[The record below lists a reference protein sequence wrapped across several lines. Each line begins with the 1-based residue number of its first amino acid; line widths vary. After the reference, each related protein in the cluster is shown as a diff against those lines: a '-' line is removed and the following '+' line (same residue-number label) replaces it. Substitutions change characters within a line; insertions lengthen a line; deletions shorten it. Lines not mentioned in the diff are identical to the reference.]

1 MSNQNSDV
9 LRTAKALGLNISKVC
24 ENCLREAIKRLQGYT
39 QQTETN
45 EGYIDARQGV
55 SSASMVGRAGF
66 EPATFIWTVGAFAS
80 LRRGTIPT
88 HPPDLLLGTH
98 FWINSGRPPLRS
110 RIKSLHRWVLES
122 FQMLESNLYQA

>member
-66 EPATFIWTVGAFAS
+66 EPATFCTSSRCPNRARLPALAVCLD
-80 LRRGTIPT
+80 LRLI
-88 HPPDLLLGTH
+88 LGFSELALVCVRFRH
-98 FWINSGRPPLRS
+98 NRVSS
-110 RIKSLHRWVLES
+110 CV
-122 FQMLESNLYQA
+122 